1 LNDDKTVIY
10 DPNPLDLEL
19 EIFGSFSSGNM
30 DLKDL
35 AKPEVVRFLVHNQR
49 ISLAKLKQ
57 SEKQIDSLQK
67 QNSELIEHRENL
79 RIQLAKRQEWDKATW
94 LEIPISILSGFAIN
108 MLATNSSNG
117 TGWLLLVMSLLMLIF
132 LRVANLK
139 NKSKDY
145 LNEVKENG

>member
-1 LNDDKTVIY
+1 LIEDKPLIY

-19 EIFGSFSSGNM
+19 EIFGSLSSGNL
-30 DLKDL
+30 DVNDL
-35 AKPEVVRFLVHNQR
+35 AKPEVVRFLIHNQR
-49 ISLAKLKQ
+49 ISLTKLKQ
-57 SEKQIDSLQK
+57 SEKQIDKLQK
-67 QNSELIEHRENL
+67 QNSELIENRENL

-117 TGWLLLVMSLLMLIF
+117 VGWFLLVISLVMLIF
-132 LRVANLK
+132 LRGVNLK

-145 LNEVKENG
+145 LKEVNQNG